1 MANISSNAN
10 SITVWETTNFSL
22 KFMIDLV
29 GDFLVKINFAPN
41 GKDLLILTE
50 TSKLKYIRI
59 DAQIGPNDQL
69 ETVRDQPRICD
80 K

>member
-1 MANISSNAN
+1 
-10 SITVWETTNFSL
+10 
-22 KFMIDLV
+22 MIDLV